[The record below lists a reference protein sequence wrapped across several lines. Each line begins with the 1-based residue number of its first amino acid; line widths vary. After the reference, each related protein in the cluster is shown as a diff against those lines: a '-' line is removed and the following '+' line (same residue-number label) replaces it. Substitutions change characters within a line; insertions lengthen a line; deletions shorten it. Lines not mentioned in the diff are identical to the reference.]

1 MSTSP
6 VLPATLIRSCLIERG
21 SERYKLPIYTI
32 RLPGARLYVINAT
45 SLIPSVQRQH
55 KVLAFPPLE
64 AKLAMNV
71 CGSSKTTNEILN
83 TNVNG
88 DEGFWGYSV
97 THYKALHP
105 PLFPGPGLDAMNR
118 VMAQKVMGSLDSI
131 QSSKTIKLF
140 DFIKQEITLATTDS
154 VYGQH
159 NPFQDPAV
167 VDSFW

>member
-1 MSTSP
+1 M
-6 VLPATLIRSCLIERG
+6 LPATLSWSRLTEHRRG
-21 SERYKLPIYTI
+21 RYNLPIYTV

-71 CGSSKTTNEILN
+71 CGSSRTANDILN

-105 PLFPGPGLDAMNR
+105 SLSPGPRLDAMNR
-118 VMAQKVMGSLDSI
+118 VMARNVTASLDRI
-131 QSSKTIKLF
+131 QTPKVIKLF
-140 DFIKQEITLATTDS
+140 EFIKHEITLVTTDS
-154 VYGQH
+154 VYGPH
-159 NPFQDPAV
+159 NPFQDSAV
-167 VDSFW
+167 ADSFW